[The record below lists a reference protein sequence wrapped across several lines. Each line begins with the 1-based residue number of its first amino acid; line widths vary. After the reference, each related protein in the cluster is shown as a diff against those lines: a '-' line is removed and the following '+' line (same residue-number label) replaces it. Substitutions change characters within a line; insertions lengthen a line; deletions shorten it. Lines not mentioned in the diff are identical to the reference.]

1 MFPQVLPRQTLVSC
15 LAKLLAALFFVDL
28 RGRSNLFWQRSSL
41 NRTCWPRLQGRGRSP
56 LILNTSNSWDP
67 NSWIDPI
74 SNRAFEIQEI
84 RCKGFK
90 LTKHIKPPFYWDHFA
105 ISPWPWPQVNF
116 LTRKIGSW
124 SDWAG
129 CRWSKHH
136 HHHPRD
142 GKLQTYMTTY
152 PSTLPHCG
160 SKSKSVIAISS
171 RWNPL
176 KA

>member
-1 MFPQVLPRQTLVSC
+1 MVTPCSHKCCHVKLLSHVLPSYWLP
-15 LAKLLAALFFVDL
+15 F
-28 RGRSNLFWQRSSL
+28 SSL
-41 NRTCWPRLQGRGRSP
+41 IFEGEATSSDSAVPWTGRVGQDYN
-56 LILNTSNSWDP
+56 ISNSWDP

-84 RCKGFK
+84 RCNGFK

-136 HHHPRD
+136 HHHHPRD